1 MAENTS
7 TRSSHGPMC
16 SRRERQEAF
25 RIDCEDE
32 LVWTEW
38 RVGREST
45 KRLLLKNVATEHQ
58 TIHYKLP
65 RSRAF
70 SLPFPEPLRLAPGM
84 TKTLLVSFCP
94 VNSKSLVE
102 EVEFVCEKGS
112 FVIFLK
118 ATEKHAAVS
127 IPHAIDFG
135 HGAVAD
141 STSVPF
147 LVHNTGSL
155 PANVLWKDSL
165 PFQIH
170 PKTAQIPVGGTQKF
184 TALFRPAVAVL
195 YEGVVVCSLL
205 SKNSGRKESLQDFS
219 SSMWSKDPP
228 APPCDDT
235 RAAGV
240 AEESEA
246 ATACQ
251 ASKENASLRT
261 NTRWSPEVEKE
272 EVQQNY
278 CMDVKGIGK
287 IPHLHVKGK
296 TELDLDFATVLCGTL
311 ETKTIVLENSSP
323 VRASFEVQRVGS
335 QPHVGPPLSAPIT
348 VCPRNGVVGPGEH
361 FPLTFKFQSASVKEE
376 IFHEF
381 QVVMRIGAPII
392 VKVKGVVGPVEA
404 TLSSNHLHFGNVPT
418 GRKVTKQVQLRNLSK
433 RAVLYQFV
441 NLDDTGFVCVD
452 KPSGMLGPQT
462 GCTLSFTFGAQVA
475 LQFYKRAFC
484 LVQGTEQPLTLDLL
498 ATCYTN
504 EERPAAVTLSHIYL
518 RRWEALGNSPPP
530 EGSFELHCRGNPEEV
545 RSPPETP
552 TSLFT
557 ALTADVSDSSRG
569 LSVSPSLVEF
579 KGGEVQRTL
588 SVANRTGEKLVC
600 IWTDSLD
607 RKRKKSDSSRV
618 FSVSPRRAELLP
630 NSVTTFQVTYD
641 RVALAVSVDFCQLE
655 AVVCPLFNMSYR
667 LAQPLPRS
675 PACLSCSARGPSVS
689 LSSKALAPHAHVAE
703 PAIRFRPCIPGE
715 SAFHLTQLFNKGDT
729 PLSFD
734 ILPKAADSGASSD
747 DLIACSGPFKAWP
760 LSGMIPP
767 QGFHLVVL
775 QFQPRRASN
784 LAWLSGTFD
793 VVFDGKELFT
803 KHIRVYGRSWEPA
816 VSLEPQ
822 TLEGKCR
829 ATLLA
834 RTLPTPLAALQ
845 HAEQDFCA
853 FPSAFSDSLR
863 LAGCA
868 VAEPLAIEPKRMN
881 LRAVTAHVTLTRET
895 DELNFERTE
904 STVDAHSMDRLL
916 FHFTPARQ
924 KHYRFLVRVIQAS
937 LLFDAR
943 TRQTSTSQSG
953 PESASR
959 GSEESSLQILE
970 FKISARAAQPVVQLL
985 DVRSLNRPIPPS
997 RLWTLMQAE
1006 AINAHLAREVA
1017 TEDLQFLAAKGLD
1030 ARASALR
1037 RLTSFLVRL
1046 GAHTEELRES
1056 AVLLTFYNPG
1066 QVPAELT
1073 LGTAADLKLAEPPA
1087 WADER
1092 DEESDIRCDSL
1103 LLEPRRLR
1111 LNVDGY
1117 KSVVVL
1123 LQHRRTGK
1131 ERVPAILS
1139 VAHGRCA
1146 VVTFEWETIAQAP
1159 ILVTRGATQTLQS
1172 VWLDW
1177 RPAAVQAVE
1186 LCNDGDAS
1194 CEWKLAVEKD
1204 KSSWRRHEIVS
1215 FAPQRGT
1222 LPPHAA
1228 THVHVRFAPL
1238 EEAEYEFPVTLSW
1251 NESRKQKD
1259 PTSPGGR
1266 LVLPARAS
1274 SSSFPL
1280 SPEAEVAV
1288 SREEL
1293 PDHLGSDP
1301 ASSCLLLKARGVADR
1316 QVKREEAKP
1325 SLPAFLRNNAAVVPV
1340 ASLARLSAET
1350 LLLHAVPSKCL
1361 IHRFLILRN
1370 NDSTRVLRFAWDQQ
1384 NLFPTPGSLTIV
1396 PAEGHVAPAGHEIIH
1411 FVFRTPS
1418 EPLHLD
1424 GEDGRKQRSRPSTVP
1439 CLYLLP
1445 LKPCVALF
1453 VRIQIDVD
1461 PRLPSSSSSFLAIP
1475 PPLYPPRTE
1484 VCSDRRSHTLEPT
1497 GSADSLVSSQFRRAT
1512 NSEASPLVLSH
1523 FAATLIADVVTEMIH
1538 AAMQSEH
1545 TAHIVD
1551 TLLAEPSICFKDI
1564 AENAI
1569 LTSLS
1574 KRNETTQ
1581 NARDHELV
1589 NERTPVLR
1597 NHGDSRKIDNGRL
1610 DAAST
1615 PQVPGLSFH
1624 EDFQNW
1630 SCLVANFLDCVPTL
1644 KGTLESEPENGGPS
1658 PARVDEKLEVLLA
1671 RDRNLFVDVL
1681 PVTVSDIFRHL
1692 ILSAIKDVMCLH
1704 TPDLGL
1710 VAHSPARE
1718 STLCEQRERED
1729 CATS

>member
-1 MAENTS
+1 
-7 TRSSHGPMC
+7 
-16 SRRERQEAF
+16 
-25 RIDCEDE
+25 
-32 LVWTEW
+32 
-38 RVGREST
+38 
-45 KRLLLKNVATEHQ
+45 
-58 TIHYKLP
+58 
-65 RSRAF
+65 
-70 SLPFPEPLRLAPGM
+70 
-84 TKTLLVSFCP
+84 
-94 VNSKSLVE
+94 
-102 EVEFVCEKGS
+102 
-112 FVIFLK
+112 
-118 ATEKHAAVS
+118 
-127 IPHAIDFG
+127 
-135 HGAVAD
+135 
-141 STSVPF
+141 
-147 LVHNTGSL
+147 
-155 PANVLWKDSL
+155 
-165 PFQIH
+165 
-170 PKTAQIPVGGTQKF
+170 
-184 TALFRPAVAVL
+184 
-195 YEGVVVCSLL
+195 
-205 SKNSGRKESLQDFS
+205 
-219 SSMWSKDPP
+219 MWSKDPP

-557 ALTADVSDSSRG
+557 ALTADVSDSSR
-569 LSVSPSLVEF
+569 
-579 KGGEVQRTL
+579 
-588 SVANRTGEKLVC
+588 
-600 IWTDSLD
+600 
-607 RKRKKSDSSRV
+607 
-618 FSVSPRRAELLP
+618 
-630 NSVTTFQVTYD
+630 VTYD

-895 DELNFERTE
+895 PNKFKER
-904 STVDAHSMDRLL
+904 
-916 FHFTPARQ
+916 
-924 KHYRFLVRVIQAS
+924 
-937 LLFDAR
+937 
-943 TRQTSTSQSG
+943 
-953 PESASR
+953 
-959 GSEESSLQILE
+959 
-970 FKISARAAQPVVQLL
+970 
-985 DVRSLNRPIPPS
+985 
-997 RLWTLMQAE
+997 
-1006 AINAHLAREVA
+1006 HLAREVA

-1350 LLLHAVPSKCL
+1350 LLLHAVPSK
-1361 IHRFLILRN
+1361 
-1370 NDSTRVLRFAWDQQ
+1370 SATRL
-1384 NLFPTPGSLTIV
+1384 LLKSFP
-1396 PAEGHVAPAGHEIIH
+1396 
-1411 FVFRTPS
+1411 
-1418 EPLHLD
+1418 
-1424 GEDGRKQRSRPSTVP
+1424 
-1439 CLYLLP
+1439 
-1445 LKPCVALF
+1445 
-1453 VRIQIDVD
+1453 
-1461 PRLPSSSSSFLAIP
+1461 
-1475 PPLYPPRTE
+1475 
-1484 VCSDRRSHTLEPT
+1484 
-1497 GSADSLVSSQFRRAT
+1497 
-1512 NSEASPLVLSH
+1512 
-1523 FAATLIADVVTEMIH
+1523 
-1538 AAMQSEH
+1538 
-1545 TAHIVD
+1545 
-1551 TLLAEPSICFKDI
+1551 
-1564 AENAI
+1564 
-1569 LTSLS
+1569 
-1574 KRNETTQ
+1574 
-1581 NARDHELV
+1581 
-1589 NERTPVLR
+1589 
-1597 NHGDSRKIDNGRL
+1597 
-1610 DAAST
+1610 
-1615 PQVPGLSFH
+1615 
-1624 EDFQNW
+1624 
-1630 SCLVANFLDCVPTL
+1630 ANP
-1644 KGTLESEPENGGPS
+1644 
-1658 PARVDEKLEVLLA
+1658 
-1671 RDRNLFVDVL
+1671 
-1681 PVTVSDIFRHL
+1681 
-1692 ILSAIKDVMCLH
+1692 
-1704 TPDLGL
+1704 
-1710 VAHSPARE
+1710 
-1718 STLCEQRERED
+1718 
-1729 CATS
+1729 